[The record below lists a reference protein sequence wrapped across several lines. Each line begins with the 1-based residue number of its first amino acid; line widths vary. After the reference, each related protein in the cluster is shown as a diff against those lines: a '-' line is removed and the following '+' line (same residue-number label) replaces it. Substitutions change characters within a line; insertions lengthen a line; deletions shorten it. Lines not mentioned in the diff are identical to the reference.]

1 MLPLSVTQMVRQQAG
16 EAEGMITFNNQDGQN
31 EEQQSLNHMRSEEAT
46 KFVIPKTITQ
56 RYNNQ

>member
-1 MLPLSVTQMVRQQAG
+1 MSAESVTQMVRQQAG
-16 EAEGMITFNNQDGQN
+16 EAEGMIYVYNQDGQN
-31 EEQQSLNHMRSEEAT
+31 EEQQALNHMRAGRAT